1 MKFQKAQNDLTRAT
15 NLDVSNLETITDW
28 VRFATTALSNYDVSY
43 HHIADGAHEEAVQI
57 VLMCIGL
64 NQVPEQWVNA
74 RLTDT
79 EARNLKIALEKRC
92 FERIPASYITHKTVF
107 ADIPFYVDERVII
120 PRSPIQQLIRD
131 NFSNVLKNKPKR
143 VLDLCAGSGCIGIA
157 MALRMESI
165 EEVVLGELSDDAIE
179 VAKRNIEMFGLEKKV
194 KIVKTNMFENIE
206 GQFDLIVTN
215 PPYVTDEEYAIQ
227 SEETKKEPHMALVSP
242 ENGMWHIREIMNK
255 SKNYLTD
262 NGVLLCE
269 VMDRKPQVIEEYGDK
284 VKMKWLDLTGH
295 PAFQFNI
302 FGTNKGELDNV

>member
-1 MKFQKAQNDLTRAT
+1 MKFQKTSNDLTRT
-15 NLDVSNLETITDW
+15 NDLDTSNLETITDW
-28 VRFATTALSNYDVSY
+28 VRFATTALTNYGVSY

-57 VLMCIGL
+57 TLMCIGL
-64 NQVPEQWVNA
+64 SNVPEQWTNA
-74 RLTDT
+74 RLTNT
-79 EARNLKIALEKRC
+79 EKQNLKFAIEKRC
-92 FERIPASYITHKTVF
+92 FEKVPASYITNKTIF

-157 MALRMESI
+157 MALRVEGV

-179 VAKRNIEMFGLEKKV
+179 VAKKNIEMFKLQDKV
-194 KIVKTNMFENIE
+194 KIVKTDMFENIE
-206 GQFDLIVTN
+206 GHFDLIITN
-215 PPYVTDEEYAIQ
+215 PPYVTDEEWEMQ
-227 SEETKKEPHMALVSP
+227 PEETKAEPHMALVSP
-242 ENGMWHIREIMNK
+242 EDGMYHIRTIMK
-255 SKNYLTD
+255 ESKNYLNE

-269 VMDRKPQVIEEYGDK
+269 VMDRKPQVIAEYGDN